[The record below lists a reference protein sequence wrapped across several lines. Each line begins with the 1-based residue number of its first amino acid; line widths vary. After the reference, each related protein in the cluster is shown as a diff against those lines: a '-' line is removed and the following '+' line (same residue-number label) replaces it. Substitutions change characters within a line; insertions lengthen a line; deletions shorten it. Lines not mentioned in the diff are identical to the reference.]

1 MYSLIYNGK
10 LYYGLLRGDIVE
22 LRSLTKDDDGFKL
35 DNDFRYIKCINKN
48 ECLYMRK
55 VWLFTECSGEHLMV
69 EGIDYR
75 MNDLFTVS
83 IGGWTDNYKWYN
95 IEALPKYYL
104 VFEEYFNPKEENKM
118 YLTKD
123 NVIDYAR
130 LFCKKMV
137 KDIVVC

>member
-1 MYSLIYNGK
+1 
-10 LYYGLLRGDIVE
+10 
-22 LRSLTKDDDGFKL
+22 
-35 DNDFRYIKCINKN
+35 
-48 ECLYMRK
+48 
-55 VWLFTECSGEHLMV
+55 
-69 EGIDYR
+69 
-75 MNDLFTVS
+75 
-83 IGGWTDNYKWYN
+83 
-95 IEALPKYYL
+95 